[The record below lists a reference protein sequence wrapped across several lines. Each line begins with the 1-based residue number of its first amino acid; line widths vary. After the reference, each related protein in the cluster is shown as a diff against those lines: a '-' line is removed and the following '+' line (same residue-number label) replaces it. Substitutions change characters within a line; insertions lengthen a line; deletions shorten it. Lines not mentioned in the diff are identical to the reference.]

1 MTASFRP
8 TFAPAARVW
17 RIVALALTLLGADA
31 IANTYSKFSNTLEE
45 PAHIAAGL
53 DWLSRGRYDRDIAEP
68 PLGRVAAAIGP
79 FARGEHS
86 LGVSSPMDE
95 GLRVLGAGAHYRTT
109 LGLAR
114 LGELPFFLVLCGVVW
129 AWGRRLT
136 DERGGA
142 LAVLLVASNPN
153 VLAHAALATPAIALA
168 STVAAALLAFVCWL
182 DAPGIVASLALGV
195 ATGLAAMSDYAA
207 LPYLGL
213 ALPGI
218 YLLRRGATG
227 RTPLWPDGDRWRPSV
242 AIAVALASASLVGCA
257 LYRFDVGPLVE
268 GSRLHVPAP
277 LWFRGIGRYLM
288 DSAPTHSAF
297 LFGARSPSG
306 WWYYYPV
313 ALLVKTPLPLLL
325 LSVIGAAAAA
335 AGVVRRRE
343 WRALAPFGAAA
354 AILVAAAV
362 GDDDSGV
369 ARVLGVFPLL
379 AVLGSYGAAALWD
392 RGARTLPALR
402 FSRIALAVT
411 LVAAVLVPMR
421 AHPDHLAYFNPI
433 AGDAPERLLVDSN
446 LDWGQDLYRVGGV
459 MKQMHIDSLRL
470 AYYGSAPLA
479 AAGVRNARLLEPDER
494 PRGWIAA
501 SATMLAGVGGDGAYE
516 WLNEL
521 RPIGRVGASMVLF
534 YVPPR
539 PPVRFTRA
547 RSIP

>member
-1 MTASFRP
+1 VTASFRP
-8 TFAPAARVW
+8 SFAPAARVW
-17 RIVALALTLLGADA
+17 RIVALTLTLVGADA

-68 PLGRVAAAIGP
+68 PLGRIAAAIGP
-79 FARGEHS
+79 FARGAHS
-86 LGVSSPMDE
+86 LGSSSPIDE
-95 GLRVLGAGAHYRTT
+95 GLLVLGIGAHYRVT
-109 LGLAR
+109 LRLAR
-114 LGELPFFLVLCGVVW
+114 LGELPFFLLLCSVVW
-129 AWGRRLT
+129 SWGRRLS

-153 VLAHAALATPAIALA
+153 VLAHAALATPAIAFA
-168 STVAAALLAFVCWL
+168 STVSAALLAFVCWL
-182 DAPGIVASLALGV
+182 DAPGILASLALGIG
-195 ATGLAAMSDYAA
+195 TGLAAMSDYAA

-213 ALPGI
+213 AFAAI

-227 RTPLWPDGDRWRPSV
+227 RTPLWPGSARWRARV
-242 AIAVALASASLVGCA
+242 AIAAVLASATFIGWA

-268 GSRLHVPAP
+268 GSWLPVPAP
-277 LWFRGIGRYLM
+277 MWFRGLGHYLTA
-288 DSAPTHSAF
+288 SATMHPAF
-297 LFGARSPSG
+297 LFGARSPEG

-335 AGVVRRRE
+335 TDFVRSHE
-343 WRALAPFGAAA
+343 WRSLAPIGGVA

-362 GDDDSGV
+362 SDDDSGV
-369 ARVLGVFPLL
+369 ARVLSVFPLL
-379 AVLGSYGAAALWD
+379 AVVGSYGAVALWD
-392 RGARTLPALR
+392 RGARTVPALR
-402 FSRIALAVT
+402 FSRIAVAAT

-433 AGDAPERLLVDSN
+433 AGDAPERLLVDGN
-446 LDWGQDLYRVGGV
+446 LDRGQDLYRVAGV

-479 AAGVRNARLLEPDER
+479 AAGVRNTRLMEPDER

-501 SATMLAGVGGDGAYE
+501 SETMLAGVGGDGAYE

-521 RPIGRVGASMVLF
+521 RPVGRVGASMVLF

-539 PPVRFTRA
+539 PPIRFTQA
-547 RSIP
+547 RSIR